1 MMSPFVAPDGR
12 RARRAAAFGGA
23 LLLSLLVVPAAG
35 AQIFDETGRRVGEED
50 DPVSEPWK
58 GRFGLDF
65 VVAQP
70 VGEFADFVESGFGGS
85 LHVVVPVEP
94 TGSLGFRVGLDYIV
108 YGHETEYTSYAG
120 FPLEI
125 TRSNNILAAG
135 VGAQVTSPAGAIR
148 PYLNGTVGLSYFF
161 TQSSLSGRYSSGDDF
176 DSRTN
181 YEDVTYAWTGGA
193 GLYIPLSAGN
203 TPVSLDLGARYHGNG
218 RARYLREGSIEEDG
232 SGGVTYTPIE
242 SETNLVV
249 YQVGIS
255 IGGGRR

>member
-1 MMSPFVAPDGR
+1 MMSASAARYGN
-12 RARRAAAFGGA
+12 RARRAAALGVAFLLA
-23 LLLSLLVVPAAG
+23 LLAPPVAG
-35 AQIFDETGRRVGEED
+35 AQIFDESGRRVGEDEE
-50 DPVSEPWK
+50 PVREPWK

-70 VGEFADFVESGFGGS
+70 VGEFADYVDSGFGGS

-135 VGAQVTSPAGAIR
+135 VGAQVTSPAGPIR

-193 GLYIPLSAGN
+193 GLYIPLTAGN
-203 TPVSLDLGARYHGNG
+203 TPVSLDLGARYHANG
-218 RARYLREGSIEEDG
+218 RARYLREGSIEETG
-232 SGGVTYTPIE
+232 GGGVTYTPIE

-249 YQVGIS
+249 YQLGIS

>member
-1 MMSPFVAPDGR
+1 MMSPSA
-12 RARRAAAFGGA
+12 ARRAAALGAA
-23 LLLSLLVVPAAG
+23 LLLSLLLVPTAG
-35 AQIFDETGRRVGEED
+35 AQIFDETGRRVGEEGD
-50 DPVSEPWK
+50 EPLREPWK

-125 TRSNNILAAG
+125 TRSNNIIAAG
-135 VGAQVTSPAGAIR
+135 VGAQATSPAGAIR

-161 TQSSLSGRYSSGDDF
+161 TQSSLSGRYTSGEDF

-193 GLYIPLSAGN
+193 GLYIPLTAGN

-218 RARYLREGSIEEDG
+218 RARYLREGSIEENG
-232 SGGVTYTPIE
+232 TGGVTYTPIE

-249 YQVGIS
+249 YQIGVS
-255 IGGGRR
+255 VGGGRR